1 MKSIVL
7 GMMKFKF
14 LVLAYFLF
22 TIVTNAQVKYER
34 EFRIKKS
41 QFPAVAH
48 QVLKRNLEGAKR
60 LKFYKEIDS
69 STISYEAKFKKS
81 RLWYSIEFNEEG
93 ALEDIEITI
102 NAVDI
107 PNETFDNIR
116 HYLITKFN
124 SYKIKKIQQQYL
136 NSGDESKVFKNAFQ
150 NLILP
155 DVNYEIMC
163 SGKKDK
169 AYQDF
174 EILFNSDGIF
184 KTIRKS
190 LPANYDHVLY

>member
-14 LVLAYFLF
+14 LVLLCFLWPIA
-22 TIVTNAQVKYER
+22 TSAQVKYER

-41 QFPAVAH
+41 QFPAAAH

-69 STISYEAKFKKS
+69 ATISYEAKFKKS
-81 RLWYSIEFNEEG
+81 RLWYSIEFNKEG
-93 ALEDIEITI
+93 ILEDIEITI
-102 NAVDI
+102 NVVDI
-107 PNETFDNIR
+107 PNETFDSIR
-116 HYLITKFN
+116 HYLTTHFI
-124 SYKIKKIQQQYL
+124 SYKIKKIQQQYVS
-136 NSGDESKVFKNAFQ
+136 NGDDGKVFKDAFQ

-155 DVNYEIMC
+155 YVNYEIMC

-174 EILFNSDGIF
+174 EILFNSEGNF